1 MSTHFSLTDQ
11 EKHTLCELARWG
23 IVGGFAG
30 KRPDGPDIP
39 TPPDGVLRENLGS
52 FVTLKRAGRLR
63 GCIGTII
70 PQEELYRNVARMGF
84 ASAFQDSRFQPLR
97 PEELEDTE
105 IEVSVLGP
113 ITPCPDPEQIEVG
126 RHGLLLRL
134 GGRSGVFLPKVPV
147 EQGWDRLAYLENL
160 CRKAGLPGGSWKD
173 PKAQLFWYEALVFSA
188 KDSGIPQARSG

>member
-11 EKHTLCELARWG
+11 EKHILYELAHWG
-23 IVGGFAG
+23 IIGGFAG

-39 TPPDGVLRENLGS
+39 TPPAGVLREKLGS
-52 FVTLKRAGRLR
+52 FVTLKRGGRLR

-84 ASAFQDSRFQPLR
+84 ASAFHDSRFPPLR
-97 PEELEDTE
+97 HEEMEDTE

-113 ITPCPDPEQIEVG
+113 ITPCPDSERIEVG
-126 RHGLLLRL
+126 RHGLLLCQ
-134 GGRSGVFLPKVPV
+134 GGKSGVFLPKVPV

-160 CRKAGLPGGSWKD
+160 CRKASLPSGSWKD
-173 PKAQLFWYEALVFSA
+173 PNAQLFWYEALVFTA
-188 KDSGIPQARSG
+188 KDCAP

>member
-1 MSTHFSLTDQ
+1 MSTHFNLTDQ

-39 TPPDGVLRENLGS
+39 IPPEGVLREKLGA
-52 FVTLKRAGRLR
+52 FVTLKRGGTLR

-84 ASAFQDSRFQPLR
+84 ASAFQDSRFPPLR
-97 PEELEDTE
+97 REELEDTE
-105 IEVSVLGP
+105 IEVAVLGP
-113 ITPCPDPEQIEVG
+113 ITPCPDPERIEVG
-126 RHGLLLRL
+126 RHGLLVRL

-147 EQGWDRLAYLENL
+147 EQGWDRLA
-160 CRKAGLPGGSWKD
+160 
-173 PKAQLFWYEALVFSA
+173 
-188 KDSGIPQARSG
+188 